1 MTRPQS
7 FVHFLLTSP
16 FFAGLGHDAI
26 QAIAALCTTRHL
38 ARAEVLFLK
47 GEPGDALYALRRGQ
61 VRIATS
67 MDDGRHVTLNIL
79 GSGDVFGEIA
89 LLDGQP
95 RTADA
100 IALEPCELFVVQR
113 RDFLA
118 LLEREPSLAI
128 RVIEFLCVRLRWM
141 SMRMEEAT
149 LLPVEV
155 RLARRLLM
163 LAQDYGSQVQV
174 SQQELASFVGAA
186 RESVNRQL
194 QLWQQSG
201 LVALGRCRINI
212 LDVNRLAR
220 LGNQWDGSAN

>member
-1 MTRPQS
+1 
-7 FVHFLLTSP
+7 
-16 FFAGLGHDAI
+16 
-26 QAIAALCTTRHL
+26 
-38 ARAEVLFLK
+38 
-47 GEPGDALYALRRGQ
+47 
-61 VRIATS
+61 

-201 LVALGRCRINI
+201 LVALGRCRIAI

>member
-16 FFAGLGHDAI
+16 FFAGLGHDAV
-26 QAIAALCTTRHL
+26 QAIAALCTTRYL

-47 GEPGDALYALRRGQ
+47 GEPGDALYALRCGQ

-194 QLWQQSG
+194 QLWQQSS